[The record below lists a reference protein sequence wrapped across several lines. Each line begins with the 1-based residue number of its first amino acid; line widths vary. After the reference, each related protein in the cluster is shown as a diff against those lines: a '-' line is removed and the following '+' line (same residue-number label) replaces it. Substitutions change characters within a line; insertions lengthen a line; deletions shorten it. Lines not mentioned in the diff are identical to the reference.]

1 MSSTTSVRLPS
12 EMARRLEQLT
22 KTLDRPKSTVIKKAL
37 QEYMDEY
44 EDYLLAIDRLQ
55 DKNDRAVSREEL
67 RKKLGL

>member
-1 MSSTTSVRLPS
+1 M
-12 EMARRLEQLT
+12 T